1 MIIET
6 IPVKCPKCQ
15 AKMTFYEAGYG
26 KAKADDGDAAPI
38 CGHVSCWRCGYYKD
52 IEEQVMPMEKEM
64 IMKVQQP
71 LPNKTI
77 VGPTVHGEIKA
88 FVHKEWKLI
97 SSMRKDKYNWD
108 AIYAAVNSKAPSN
121 ITLTRQALIN
131 AYHRI
136 NGSKKSNAQFKSAR
150 ANKNQYTR
158 KEASP

>member
-1 MIIET
+1 MN
-6 IPVKCPKCQ
+6 CPKCK
-15 AKMTFYEAGYG
+15 AKLMTMEAGYAS
-26 KAKADDGDAAPI
+26 AKGEHGDAAPI
-38 CGHVSCWRCGYYKD
+38 AGHVTCWRCGYYKD

-77 VGPTVHGEIKA
+77 TGPTVHGEIKA
-88 FVHKEWKLI
+88 LVHKEWKLI
-97 SSMRKDKYNWD
+97 SDMRKDKYDWD

-136 NGSKKSNAQFKSAR
+136 NGSKKSNLEFKSAR
-150 ANKNQYTR
+150 ANKSQYAR
-158 KEASP
+158 KEAFP